1 VLSAFLSASLLSQTL
16 PVPQVPAPPEAG
28 AQASATPVQHKLFEI
43 PLLDCSGL
51 PCVDLATGS
60 GKTLR
65 LLIDTAEANSYLD
78 IKVAQSLGLE
88 LQPLKGSDGNV
99 INEVQ
104 QTIVPGAHFG
114 DLPMGDFPFMVLDT
128 TPQPDKPGERTE
140 RLPGDG
146 VLTYNA
152 FKNRLIQIDYANHMV
167 RISEPQDDAQPCP
180 HNCSRLVI
188 KHFGSFGPVTLTA
201 DGFTLN
207 GQPIDAQIDTLF
219 TGTML
224 VYPGSVEKLG
234 LKKESK
240 SKHKE
245 FFPFTQGGLKLARA
259 EGATESFHDMQLVQN
274 GPLYFGTT
282 DDHLPSASFD
292 AAVGS
297 GLLSHAVVTFDFKG
311 MQMWMEATSAQTPT
325 PAAPPQPAPPE

>member
-1 VLSAFLSASLLSQTL
+1 MESTLKHSLAAAAVLAFSLAAQT
-16 PVPQVPAPPEAG
+16 PAPIP
-28 AQASATPVQHKLFEI
+28 PKLFEI

-65 LLIDTAEANSYLD
+65 LLIDTGEANSYLD
-78 IKVAQSLGLE
+78 IKVAQSLGLD
-88 LQPLKGSDGNV
+88 LQPLKGSDGNT

-104 QTIVPGAHFG
+104 QTTAPGAHFG
-114 DLPMGDFPFMVLDT
+114 DLAMGDFPFMVLDT
-128 TPQPDKPGERTE
+128 TPQPDKPGEKIA

-146 VLTYNA
+146 ALTYGA
-152 FKNRLIQIDYANHMV
+152 FKNRLLQIDYANHVV

-180 HNCSRLVI
+180 RSCSELVI
-188 KHFGSFGPVTLTA
+188 KHFGGFGPVTLTA

-207 GQPIDAQIDTLF
+207 GQPIDAQVDTLF

-245 FFPFTQGGLKLARA
+245 TFPYTQGGLRLARA
-259 EGATESFHDMQLVQN
+259 DGATESFRDVPLMQN
-274 GPLYFGTT
+274 APLYFGTA
-282 DDHLPSASFD
+282 DDHLPAVKFD
-292 AAVGS
+292 ATVGS
-297 GLLSHAVVTFDFKG
+297 GLLSHATLTFDFKS
-311 MQMWMEATSAQTPT
+311 MHMWMEAAGAPQTQQ
-325 PAAPPQPAPPE
+325 APPQPVPPQ